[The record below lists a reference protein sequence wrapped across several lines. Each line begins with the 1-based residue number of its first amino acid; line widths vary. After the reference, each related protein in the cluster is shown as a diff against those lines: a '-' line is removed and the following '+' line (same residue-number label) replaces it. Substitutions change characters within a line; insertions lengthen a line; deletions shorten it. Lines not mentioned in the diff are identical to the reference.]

1 MKARCNES
9 GENEL
14 WSGQRGF
21 QPSSADT
28 PQTSGKERD
37 VMERPCLPLPANGVE
52 APSAAPGSL
61 ERGSVASRPPSLCTK
76 GKQVWGQEGSIAT
89 VTP

>member
-28 PQTSGKERD
+28 PQTSGKDRD

-61 ERGSVASRPPSLCTK
+61 ERGSVASRPPPCALKASRFG
-76 GKQVWGQEGSIAT
+76 GKKA
-89 VTP
+89 P